1 MRLRSQLFIAISL
14 VFLLIFFGLTYVS
27 VSTTKGYLEEQLS
40 STAQDA
46 ANTLAHSLAESLG
59 NSDISLAKTQVST
72 VFDRG
77 YYQSIL
83 VISATGAL
91 IVGREL
97 PTKIENVPL
106 WFSNYLP
113 LDPAGGEAFVS
124 AGWRQLGKVIV
135 KSQPTYAYQHLWRT
149 SVALLAWLTA
159 IYAGSLVLMQLL
171 LHFIL
176 QPLRLIEQSAL
187 AVQRKH
193 FEHIPTLPRSPDLA
207 RVVKAINEMSRRVSE
222 MLNAEAAKAE
232 DLRRQAHDDEM
243 TGLANRR
250 GFELRL
256 NELLDGDLQFSLA
269 AVIVVELD
277 DIRVFGR
284 SHGFAECIALMQQV
298 ARAAQDV
305 IGVQHL
311 TIFARSNE
319 FGFSFVVVDLSTAW
333 LEVMATELKLR
344 LIRDIEKSPA
354 AGQVSFSMG
363 VAYFHKDDKRSDI
376 FARADLAVESS
387 RQSGRNGLVVLAD
400 KYTET
405 SSLGSFGWRMLIENA
420 LTENRWMLV
429 AQPVVSLTEAR
440 QPIHAEVLARLIDT
454 KGELVPAMEF
464 LPMAARHRLMPE
476 VDRALVSLALAQLER
491 GEEQGENMAINLSPQ
506 SIADQEFVDWLAE
519 KLSALKGAGRR
530 LSIELSEFGVLRNTF
545 AAERLREIARHHGVK
560 FGIDHFG
567 LDPQALKLMRQLTPD
582 YVKLTGRLVQD
593 MTVEDKV
600 GEMLLVIV
608 KLAHSLDVTVIAQNV
623 ETEAQIAALVAANV
637 DGGQGYYFGKP
648 T

>member
-14 VFLLIFFGLTYVS
+14 VFLLIFVGLMYVS
-27 VSTTKGYLEEQLS
+27 VSATKGYLEEQLS
-40 STAQDA
+40 SHAQDA
-46 ANTLAHSLAESLG
+46 ANALAHSLAESLG
-59 NSDISLAKTQVST
+59 KSDVSLAKTQVST
-72 VFDRG
+72 IFDRG

-83 VISATGAL
+83 VLSATGSL
-91 IVGREL
+91 ILEKSL
-97 PTKIENVPL
+97 PAKIENVPQ

-135 KSQPTYAYQHLWRT
+135 KSQPTFAYQHLWRT
-149 SVALLAWLTA
+149 SIELLVWLA
-159 IYAGSLVLMQLL
+159 VIYAGSLALMQLL

-193 FEHIPTLPRSPDLA
+193 FEQIATLPRPPELA
-207 RVVKAINEMSRRVSE
+207 RVVKAMNDMSRRVSE
-222 MLNAEAAKAE
+222 LLDAETAKAE

-277 DIRVFGR
+277 DIRSFAT
-284 SHGFAECIALMQQV
+284 SHGFGECIALMQLV
-298 ARAAQDV
+298 TRAAQDV
-305 IGVQHL
+305 IGGQHAA
-311 TIFARSNE
+311 IFSRSNE
-319 FGFSFVVVDLSTAW
+319 FSFSFVVVDLSI
-333 LEVMATELKLR
+333 ERMEEMAAELRLR
-344 LIRDIEKSPA
+344 LIHDIERGPA

-387 RQSGRNGLVVLAD
+387 RQAGRNGLVVLAD

-420 LTENRWMLV
+420 LAENRWMLA
-429 AQPVVSLTEAR
+429 AQPVVTLSEPKSL
-440 QPIHAEVLARLIDT
+440 IHGEVLARLIDT
-454 KGELVPAMEF
+454 QGQLVPASEF
-464 LPMAARHRLMPE
+464 LPMAARHRLMPDI
-476 VDRALVSLALAQLER
+476 DRALVSLALAHLER
-491 GEEQGENMAINLSPQ
+491 KDDKNENMAINLSPQ
-506 SIADQEFVDWLAE
+506 SIADQEFVAWLVE
-519 KLSALKGAGRR
+519 KLSALKAVGRR
-530 LSIELSEFGVLRNTF
+530 LSIELSEFGVLRNTE
-545 AAERLREIARHHGVK
+545 AAERVREITRRHGVK

-582 YVKLTGRLVQD
+582 YVKLTGRLISD
-593 MTVEDKV
+593 MTLEDKA

-623 ETEAQIAALVAANV
+623 ETEAQITALVAAKV